1 VSGGHVR
8 VTFANNRSTV
18 TVPVGT
24 VVDVDLD
31 SLWSLP
37 VSSDPQALPRLSSSS
52 SCDGKVRAS
61 FRVQGPGWIEAD
73 IRGFTGGAPDVV
85 FRMNVVAS
93 S

>member
-24 VVDVDLD
+24 VIDVDLD
-31 SLWSLP
+31 SPWSLP
-37 VSSDPQALPRLSSSS
+37 VSSDPQTLPRLSSSS

-73 IRGFTGGAPDVV
+73 IHGFTGGAPDVV
-85 FRMNVVAS
+85 FRVNVVAS